1 MGGRADGSVVLK
13 AGGGGPSRQRSRA
26 KGSGLCTGPVGSP
39 LAPTTLTPHS
49 SHVQGQTYQ
58 PGFLPIVP
66 PEARHRHVAATH
78 APSPAYD
85 MYGYGLLAAQLINCL
100 ASPAGDDEWEVLR
113 SDPYWLSGFIARAM
127 SAAQVHFPADTA
139 SIVRDCLASH
149 DMRPAARAVV
159 ARLEAL
165 RAALSP

>member
-1 MGGRADGSVVLK
+1 M
-13 AGGGGPSRQRSRA
+13 
-26 KGSGLCTGPVGSP
+26 
-39 LAPTTLTPHS
+39 TLTPHS

-66 PEARHRHVAATH
+66 PEARHRHVAAMH

-85 MYGYGLLAAQLINCL
+85 MYGYGLLAAQLINRL
-100 ASPAGDDEWEVLR
+100 ASPPGDDEWEVLR
-113 SDPYWLSGFIARAM
+113 SDPYWISGFTARAI
-127 SAAQVHFPADTA
+127 SAAQVQFSPDTA

-149 DMRPAARAVV
+149 DVRPAAHALV
-159 ARLEAL
+159 ARLEAM